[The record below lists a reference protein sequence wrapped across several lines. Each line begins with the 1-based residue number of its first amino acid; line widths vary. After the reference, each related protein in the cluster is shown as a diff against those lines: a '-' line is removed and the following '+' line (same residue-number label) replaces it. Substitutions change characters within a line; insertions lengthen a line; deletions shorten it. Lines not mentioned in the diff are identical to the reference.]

1 LRFSGALITPVD
13 RLHTGVPTWI
23 GTFFPTLET
32 VIGAHDI
39 VSSVKDIDGEARGTG
54 PAAPASSGPAGT
66 ALAERPEA
74 GSAAARSAALLAA
87 QLLTAVG
94 AVRRTTRR
102 AALPPARSELL
113 RLAARQPGIT
123 VAEAARELRLAPNTV
138 STMVGRLT
146 DQGLLTRGRSSR
158 DGRTVRL
165 NVTAAARQRLARWKD
180 LRAELAGQ
188 ALAQLPARDRD
199 AIAAAVPA
207 LTRLAEQMENR

>member
-1 LRFSGALITPVD
+1 M
-13 RLHTGVPTWI
+13 TGTA
-23 GTFFPTLET
+23 T
-32 VIGAHDI
+32 
-39 VSSVKDIDGEARGTG
+39 
-54 PAAPASSGPAGT
+54 GT
-66 ALAERPEA
+66 ALSERPDS
-74 GSAAARSAALLAA
+74 GPLAA
-87 QLLTAVG
+87 QLLSAVG

-102 AALPPARSELL
+102 AARNASATEPLPPARSELL
-113 RLAARQPGIT
+113 RLAAHQPGIT

-165 NVTAAARQRLARWKD
+165 TVTAAARQRLTRWKD

-188 ALAQLPARDRD
+188 ALDALSDRDRA

-207 LTRLAEQMENR
+207 LVRLAEQLENV

>member
-1 LRFSGALITPVD
+1 MKDVD
-13 RLHTGVPTWI
+13 G
-23 GTFFPTLET
+23 G
-32 VIGAHDI
+32 
-39 VSSVKDIDGEARGTG
+39 ARGTG
-54 PAAPASSGPAGT
+54 YAALASAGPAKATPAGT
-66 ALAERPEA
+66 TLAERP
-74 GSAAARSAALLAA
+74 AAQLAA
-87 QLLTAVG
+87 QLLTAVS

-102 AALPPARSELL
+102 AARNASPTEPLPPARSELL

-146 DQGLLTRGRSSR
+146 DQGLLTRGRSSS

-188 ALAQLPARDRD
+188 ALTQLPAGDRD

-207 LTRLAEQMENR
+207 LTRLAEQMESV

>member
-1 LRFSGALITPVD
+1 MKDVYDRARVSGY
-13 RLHTGVPTWI
+13 
-23 GTFFPTLET
+23 
-32 VIGAHDI
+32 
-39 VSSVKDIDGEARGTG
+39 
-54 PAAPASSGPAGT
+54 AAPAPT
-66 ALAERPEA
+66 Q
-74 GSAAARSAALLAA
+74 LAA
-87 QLLTAVG
+87 QLLIAVS

-102 AALPPARSELL
+102 AARNASPTEPLPPARSELL

-146 DQGLLTRGRSSR
+146 DQGLVTRGRSSS

-188 ALAQLPARDRD
+188 ALARLSAEDRES
-199 AIAAAVPA
+199 IAAAVPA
-207 LTRLAEQMENR
+207 LVRLAEQMETV

>member
-1 LRFSGALITPVD
+1 MMDRASTGPTRNATRFWV
-13 RLHTGVPTWI
+13 R
-23 GTFFPTLET
+23 ET
-32 VIGAHDI
+32 ATVADDI
-39 VSSVKDIDGEARGTG
+39 VSSVKDVDGGARAPGH
-54 PAAPASSGPAGT
+54 AAPA
-66 ALAERPEA
+66 
-74 GSAAARSAALLAA
+74 AAQLAA
-87 QLLTAVG
+87 ELLTAVS

-102 AALPPARSELL
+102 AARNASPTEPLPPARSELL

-146 DQGLLTRGRSSR
+146 DQGLLTRGRSSS

-188 ALAQLPARDRD
+188 ALARLPAEDRD

-207 LTRLAEQMENR
+207 LTRLAEQMENV

>member
-1 LRFSGALITPVD
+1 
-13 RLHTGVPTWI
+13 
-23 GTFFPTLET
+23 
-32 VIGAHDI
+32 
-39 VSSVKDIDGEARGTG
+39 VKDIDGEARGT
-54 PAAPASSGPAGT
+54 GPAGT

-74 GSAAARSAALLAA
+74 GSAAAQSAALLAA

-102 AALPPARSELL
+102 AARNASPTEPLPPARSELL
-113 RLAARQPGIT
+113 RLAARQPGLT

-180 LRAELAGQ
+180 LRAELVGQ

>member
-1 LRFSGALITPVD
+1 MKDVD
-13 RLHTGVPTWI
+13 G
-23 GTFFPTLET
+23 G
-32 VIGAHDI
+32 
-39 VSSVKDIDGEARGTG
+39 ARGSG
-54 PAAPASSGPAGT
+54 HAAPA
-66 ALAERPEA
+66 R
-74 GSAAARSAALLAA
+74 LAA

-102 AALPPARSELL
+102 AARNASPTEPLPPARSELL

-146 DQGLLTRGRSSR
+146 NQGLLTRGRSSS

-165 NVTAAARQRLARWKD
+165 SVTAAARQRLARWKD

-188 ALAQLPARDRD
+188 ALACLPAEDRD

-207 LTRLAEQMENR
+207 LTRLAEQMENL

>member
-1 LRFSGALITPVD
+1 
-13 RLHTGVPTWI
+13 
-23 GTFFPTLET
+23 
-32 VIGAHDI
+32 
-39 VSSVKDIDGEARGTG
+39 VKDVHGGARESGH
-54 PAAPASSGPAGT
+54 AAPAG
-66 ALAERPEA
+66 
-74 GSAAARSAALLAA
+74 LLAA
-87 QLLTAVG
+87 ELLAAELLAAVG

-102 AALPPARSELL
+102 AARNASATEPLPPARSELL

-146 DQGLLTRGRSSR
+146 DQGLLTRGRSSS

-188 ALAQLPARDRD
+188 ALAGLSAEDRD

-207 LTRLAEQMENR
+207 LVRLAEQMENV